1 MDSTVF
7 LFPSLSLSMGRGRA
21 ERRRRRGRRRKGGGE
36 RFGVSREDHRPII
49 CFDMIFRVFALA
61 SLAEWAFKL
70 PREIKL
76 LRVSSRYYT
85 HAPPIESPPLPALLY
100 PFWIRCAYNIKKPL
114 WFRTINKIRGW
125 TPLIRPRFGYSSF
138 QPRSRIG
145 DLFDISKWRAGPD
158 DWLDVCFEVLIKK
171 EKGKMKIDRS
181 DVIIHSKCKIFCR
194 S

>member
-1 MDSTVF
+1 MR
-7 LFPSLSLSMGRGRA
+7 RGRT
-21 ERRRRRGRRRKGGGE
+21 ERRGRRRRRGGGE

-125 TPLIRPRFGYSSF
+125 TPLICPRFGYFSF
-138 QPRSRIG
+138 QPSNRIG
-145 DLFDISKWRAGPD
+145 ICLIFSSNGAGQMIDWMWRCLLWG
-158 DWLDVCFEVLIKK
+158 F
-171 EKGKMKIDRS
+171 S
-181 DVIIHSKCKIFCR
+181 
-194 S
+194 

>member
-1 MDSTVF
+1 MIRYRPRNFILSRREQRRGGKRKEKKKRKKFRSRMLGLLLIKAIRGFHGVPF
-7 LFPSLSLSMGRGRA
+7 SLSLSLSMGRGRA
-21 ERRRRRGRRRKGGGE
+21 ERRRRRGGRRKGGGE

-100 PFWIRCAYNIKKPL
+100 PF
-114 WFRTINKIRGW
+114 
-125 TPLIRPRFGYSSF
+125 
-138 QPRSRIG
+138 
-145 DLFDISKWRAGPD
+145 
-158 DWLDVCFEVLIKK
+158 
-171 EKGKMKIDRS
+171 
-181 DVIIHSKCKIFCR
+181 
-194 S
+194 